1 MRAAA
6 RIKWQDRAHF
16 LAASAQLMRRILVD
30 YARSRQSHK
39 RVDGTRPVP
48 LDTALDLHQ
57 LPSRELVK
65 LDDALS
71 ELAEIYSR
79 SQLYSPAIPGS
90 GASTPR
96 AVASAIR

>member
-1 MRAAA
+1 MSLHYNAICR
-6 RIKWQDRAHF
+6 HEVT
-16 LAASAQLMRRILVD
+16 IL
-30 YARSRQSHK
+30 YRN
-39 RVDGTRPVP
+39 
-48 LDTALDLHQ
+48 TALDLHQ